1 MTTLKYDDLIK
12 NSPYLDYYFCIF
24 ERSYVVL
31 HSTLDLNKKP
41 TKKRRESQ
49 STLEIL
55 LRYQISLIPF
65 KMTSIT
71 RK

>member
-1 MTTLKYDDLIK
+1 MIILKYDDLIK
-12 NSPYLDYYFCIF
+12 NLPDLDYYFCIF
-24 ERSYVVL
+24 ERSHVVP
-31 HSTLDLNKKP
+31 HSTLGLNKKP
-41 TKKRRESQ
+41 TKRRRERE